1 MDKDG
6 SSNINNP
13 KDEVAD
19 VEINDTEDRLHEG
32 HEKQLKGVNFP
43 DDDTKADKYGAAD
56 ETRLDD
62 INESDSDGELLGRVH
77 LDKSKHNQGKLAD
90 NNSDDHCEAQR
101 GEAVSLEECHQE
113 PKSTKQHHHDVNTK
127 RICVIEINVVRL
139 LQQQFF
145 KLNI

>member
-13 KDEVAD
+13 KDKVAY
-19 VEINDTEDRLHEG
+19 VEIDDTEDRLHEG
-32 HEKQLKGVNFP
+32 HEKKLKGVNFSE
-43 DDDTKADKYGAAD
+43 DYTKADQYSAAD
-56 ETRLDD
+56 KTRLDD
-62 INESDSDGELLGRVH
+62 IDESYSDGELLGRVH

-113 PKSTKQHHHDVNTK
+113 PKSAKQHHHDVNTE
-127 RICVIEINVVRL
+127 RICVIEINVVGI
-139 LQQQFF
+139 LQQ
-145 KLNI
+145 KIC

>member
-13 KDEVAD
+13 KDGVAY
-19 VEINDTEDRLHEG
+19 VEIDDTEDRLHEG
-32 HEKQLKGVNFP
+32 HEKQLKGVNLP
-43 DDDTKADKYGAAD
+43 DDDPKADEYSAAD

-62 INESDSDGELLGRVH
+62 IDESYSDGELFGRVH

-90 NNSDDHCEAQR
+90 NNSDDHCKAQR

-113 PKSTKQHHHDVNTK
+113 PESAKQHHHDVNTK
-127 RICVIEINVVRL
+127 RICVIEINVVGI
-139 LQQQFF
+139 LQQ
-145 KLNI
+145 NIC